1 MDALRLSRLNTA
13 VLVTGVG
20 LAAGHLLMPFSPG
33 AGAGPRVALAA
44 TMLALGGLRGWRDA
58 ALRDVRAPR
67 AVALTA
73 LAFALGALALAV
85 AGYVVVHGV
94 PR

>member
-1 MDALRLSRLNTA
+1 MDALKLSRLNTA
-13 VLVTGVG
+13 VLVVGVG
-20 LAAGHLLMPFSPG
+20 LAAGHLLSPFSAG
-33 AGAGPRVALAA
+33 AGAGRRVALAA
-44 TMLALGGLRGWRDA
+44 TMLALGALRGWRDA
-58 ALRDVRAPR
+58 AVRGVRAPR

-73 LAFALGALALAV
+73 LAFALGALALAA